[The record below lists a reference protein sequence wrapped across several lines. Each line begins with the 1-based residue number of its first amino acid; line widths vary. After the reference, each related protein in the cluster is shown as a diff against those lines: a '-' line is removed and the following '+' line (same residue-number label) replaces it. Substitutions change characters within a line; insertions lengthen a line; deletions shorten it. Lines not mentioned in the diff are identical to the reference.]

1 MSVPALPPSAVTP
14 DDVLELPYASP
25 GTDVLVAYGSSGQG
39 LPGDV
44 ATRRLVEV
52 GPNALPQAKSE
63 SPVRRFLRQMDDV
76 LIYILLGSA
85 ALKAIIG
92 DWVDFGVILAV
103 AVLNG
108 VIGFIQEGRAEK
120 ALEGIARMLSAAA
133 AVRRDGDWQVVPAED
148 LVPGDVIRVRAG
160 DRVPADARLLEA
172 ANLQVEE
179 SALTGESVS
188 ATKRVEPVAA
198 DSGVGDR
205 SSMVFSSTIVT
216 AGQGIAVVTGTGTR
230 AEIGRI
236 QQLMA
241 EVEQFDTPLTRQLTA
256 FGKVVAIAVLVMA
269 VLMVVV
275 GRVLHSF
282 SVTDLVS
289 ATIGFA
295 VAAIPEGLP
304 ALVTIT
310 LALGVQQM
318 ARQQAIV
325 RRLPVVEALGSVTTI
340 CSDKTG
346 TLTRNEMTARQVV
359 VGGGTYEVSGIG
371 YEPDGRIEQ
380 GGSPVEVRAIPDLAL
395 LVRVMAVAND
405 ADVTSVADEDGG
417 AGHWQLVGEP
427 TEGAL
432 RTLGMKAG
440 VEHLR
445 YARLAVVPFDSD
457 YKLMATL
464 NSGLDGSRM
473 VLVKGAPDR
482 LLERCRTQLTAD
494 GGSEPLDRAAWE
506 RRIADLG
513 DRGLRVLAAAWQPVA
528 LDTTT
533 LGLDDL
539 ADGLEFVGLVGIADP
554 PRPEAIAAIGSC
566 HNAGIRVK
574 MITGDHAATATAIAR
589 EMGIVAADA
598 APAVTGADLEK
609 ATDEQLRILVES
621 ADVFARTSPEHKI
634 RLVRALQHNG
644 EVVAMTGDG
653 VNDAPA
659 LKQADIGVAMGI
671 KGTEAT
677 KQVAGMVLADD
688 NFATIE
694 RAVEQGRR
702 IFDNLQKSI
711 VFLIPTNGAQSLVI
725 LVAVLFGLALP
736 LDPVQILWVNL
747 VTAVTLALALAYEPG
762 EPDLMDRPPRSAKNH
777 ILELIYVPPIV
788 LASLLIA
795 GATIGV
801 FLYGQS
807 LGLDLAVTQT
817 MAVNTLVLTQALY
830 LFNARHLRQSS
841 LNVRTLT
848 GNKVVWI
855 VLGVLLGLQLL
866 FVYLPFMNAWFRSAP
881 LGLAGW
887 LIPLGLAV
895 VVFLILEVGKA
906 VFRAYQRRVNP
917 RRPSSPV
924 MSRVRGRSR

>member
-1 MSVPALPPSAVTP
+1 VPAASLPSPLATP
-14 DDVLELPYASP
+14 DDPLELAHSFSSAE
-25 GTDVLVAYGSSGQG
+25 VLAACKSSEQG
-39 LPGDV
+39 LSGDV
-44 ATRRLVEV
+44 AARRLAEV

-76 LIYILLGSA
+76 LIYILLVSA

-103 AVLNG
+103 ALLNG

-120 ALEGIARMLSAAA
+120 ALAGIARMLSPTA
-133 AVRRDGDWQVVPAED
+133 AVRRDGDWHVVPAED
-148 LVPGDVIRVRAG
+148 LVLGDVIRVRAG
-160 DRVPADARLLEA
+160 DRIPADARLLGT

-179 SALTGESVS
+179 SALTGEALS

-198 DSGVGDR
+198 GAGVGDR

-216 AGQGIAVVTGTGTR
+216 AGQGTAVVTGTGTR

-241 EVEQFDTPLTRQLTA
+241 DVKPFDTPLTRQLTA
-256 FGKVVAIAVLVMA
+256 FGKVVAVTVLVMA

-275 GRVLHSF
+275 GRVFHSF
-282 SVTDLVS
+282 SVPDLVA

-318 ARQQAIV
+318 ARQHAIV

-346 TLTRNEMTARQVV
+346 TLTRNEMTARRVV
-359 VGGGTYEVSGIG
+359 VSGGTYEVSGIG
-371 YEPDGRIEQ
+371 YEPDGRLEQ
-380 GGSPVEVRAIPDLAL
+380 DGRPVRVPAVPDLAL
-395 LVRVMAVAND
+395 LIRVMAVANE
-405 ADVTSVADEDGG
+405 ADVTSVPDGEG
-417 AGHWQLVGEP
+417 GRMHWQLVGEP

-440 VEHLR
+440 MDHLR
-445 YARLAVVPFDSD
+445 YTRLAVLPFDSD

-464 NSGLDGSRM
+464 NSGPDGSRM

-482 LLERCRTQLTAD
+482 LLKRCRTQLTLD
-494 GGSEPLDRAAWE
+494 GGSEPLDFAAWE
-506 RRIADLG
+506 RRIDDLG
-513 DRGLRVLAAAWQPVA
+513 GRGLRVLAAAWQPVPPDTGT
-528 LDTTT
+528 LD
-533 LGLDDL
+533 LADL
-539 ADGLEFVGLVGIADP
+539 ADGLEFVGLVGITDP
-554 PRPEAIAAIGSC
+554 PRPEAVAAIQSC
-566 HNAGIRVK
+566 HRAGIRVK

-589 EMGIVAADA
+589 EMGILAADA
-598 APAVTGADLEK
+598 GPAVTGAELES
-609 ATDEQLRILVES
+609 ATDEELRGFVRS
-621 ADVFARTSPEHKI
+621 VDVFARTSPEHKI

-694 RAVEQGRR
+694 QAVEQGRR

-747 VTAVTLALALAYEPG
+747 VTAVTLSLALAYEPG
-762 EPDLMDRPPRSAKNH
+762 EPDLMDRPPRSTKNH
-777 ILELIYVPPIV
+777 ILELIYVPPVI

-795 GATIGV
+795 GTTIGV

-807 LGLDLAVTQT
+807 LGMDRAVTQT
-817 MAVNTLVLTQALY
+817 MAVNTLVLAQSLY
-830 LFNARHLRQSS
+830 LFNARHLRESS
-841 LNVRTLT
+841 LNMRTLT

-866 FVYLPFMNAWFRSAP
+866 FVYLPFMNTWFRSAP
-881 LGLAGW
+881 VGPSGW
-887 LIPLGLAV
+887 LIPLGLAL
-895 VVFLILEVGKA
+895 VVFLVLEAGKA
-906 VFRAYQRRVNP
+906 GFRAHQRRRADV
-917 RRPSSPV
+917 
-924 MSRVRGRSR
+924 